1 MDAAELQACIAAA
14 AWFYRATSNNN
25 IAIALVAAASLD
37 EESKWP
43 WRPHKRFTVVK
54 GFIDI
59 WAPEENGG
67 INDGLFE
74 FFTRFKKDEVR
85 RLAQL
90 LNIPVKFDINPQT
103 GWTNAS
109 TESPED
115 ALLVFLWR
123 SAHPLAFGHLMTIFG
138 KSRPWLSRVWNGVL
152 QHIWDEFGSRIEL
165 DKTLLSP
172 QKIEEYAAAI
182 GDSLGAE
189 DETIFGF
196 IDGSEVAICRPMT
209 ENQSFFY
216 SGHKKQHAIG
226 HIAIV
231 LPNGLFGS
239 IFSGI
244 PAAGGDATLCIQIR
258 LGERLKEVL
267 GYLPP
272 GQFRFVYGDAA
283 FGSQDY
289 VLGPYKRSGN
299 RFLTPTQKAL
309 NQWLSTRR
317 IMVEHGF
324 GGVKMNFKLLSLRTS
339 LVAGLC
345 PVSLYMPV
353 FSFLYNCRVCLRG
366 GNQIS
371 EMFGLLPPSIEYIE
385 GRYREEGDEEE
396 IE

>member
-1 MDAAELQACIAAA
+1 VSVDGRPPRFIPHPLVQLLQGPPGP
-14 AWFYRATSNNN
+14 T
-25 IAIALVAAASLD
+25 
-37 EESKWP
+37 
-43 WRPHKRFTVVK
+43 HH
-54 GFIDI
+54 
-59 WAPEENGG
+59 
-67 INDGLFE
+67 LFE
-74 FFTRFKKDEVR
+74 FFTRFRKDEVR
-85 RLAQL
+85 RLSRL
-90 LNIPVKFDINPQT
+90 LNTPTRFDMT
-103 GWTNAS
+103 LRAGWPNAS
-109 TESPED
+109 TESPKD

-123 SAHPLAFGHLMTIFG
+123 SAHPLVFGHLMAIFG

-152 QHIWDEFGSRIEL
+152 QHIWEVFGSRIEL

-189 DETIFGF
+189 DGSILGF
-196 IDGSEVAICRPMT
+196 TDGTEVAICRPMT
-209 ENQSFFY
+209 EDQSLFY

-244 PAAGGDATLCIQIR
+244 PAARGDATLCIQIR
-258 LGERLKEVL
+258 LGERLGEVL
-267 GYLPP
+267 SYLPP

-299 RFLTPTQKAL
+299 RFLAPTQKAL

-324 GGVKMNFKLLSLRTS
+324 GGVKRRTS
-339 LVAGLC
+339 SC
-345 PVSLYMPV
+345 FP
-353 FSFLYNCRVCLRG
+353 
-366 GNQIS
+366 
-371 EMFGLLPPSIEYIE
+371 
-385 GRYREEGDEEE
+385 
-396 IE
+396 